1 MAGANIL
8 VKPKFELP
16 RPERAEGA
24 NATVAP
30 MGRVPPSPALGFR
43 RNTLHATHENP
54 ARVASTDG
62 AELVQLAKGQRD
74 RDKSCAPV
82 SRIPWPRSRRAVPMP
97 PLSPTIRRM
106 QGAVAERYGLT
117 VIDLVSDRRGRSE
130 ARPRM
135 LVMWLAKHCTTH
147 SLAAIGRHFG
157 GRDHSTVAHAV
168 RRIDELMRTDAALAQ
183 AAAALRARFVAE
195 LLQSKPTL
203 RLVA

>member
-1 MAGANIL
+1 MAGANTP
-8 VKPKFELP
+8 VTPKYELP

-30 MGRVPPSPALGFR
+30 MGRVPPSSALGFR
-43 RNTLHATHENP
+43 LNALRGTNENP

-74 RDKSCAPV
+74 RELTPPF
-82 SRIPWPRSRRAVPMP
+82 SRTPWPRSRRAVPMP